1 MKNNQ
6 LIRNVGV
13 LLAVALLCAV
23 AGSQF
28 LAQQK
33 DDVYYTGNPNITG
46 VIKLSD
52 YNPNLKGTVNDVDIY
67 VFDSGVPGGKA
78 LIYGGTHTNEV
89 ASMLNAVVYLENV
102 KCEAGTLY
110 VMVHA
115 NNSGYSH
122 TQPLRGQI
130 GKMTFDLAG
139 GGVREF
145 RVGTR
150 LSNPVHQWPDPNYHL
165 NTSKRELK
173 HDEIA
178 EIRNLNRNHP
188 GVADGYLTEATCYAI
203 YNFINTENIDFI
215 FDGHEAGA
223 ESTKLVNYLVVHENA
238 MPLGSSA
245 VMNCVI
251 NNLPLKM
258 EISGQ
263 TSYGLSHRGLGDN
276 TKALCTLFE
285 TCNPVMGGYHD
296 KITEELFK
304 DGVSPNY
311 LAMHQAGLFGGA
323 YEFTEE
329 GWPIE
334 KRTAYHMSISKEI
347 INCFN
352 EMYPDKPLKVSGLPG
367 ANEMI
372 EKGLEAILKPL
383 G

>member
-145 RVGTR
+145 RVGT
-150 LSNPVHQWPDPNYHL
+150 PVHFSLW
-165 NTSKRELK
+165 
-173 HDEIA
+173 A
-178 EIRNLNRNHP
+178 
-188 GVADGYLTEATCYAI
+188 
-203 YNFINTENIDFI
+203 
-215 FDGHEAGA
+215 
-223 ESTKLVNYLVVHENA
+223 
-238 MPLGSSA
+238 
-245 VMNCVI
+245 
-251 NNLPLKM
+251 
-258 EISGQ
+258 
-263 TSYGLSHRGLGDN
+263 
-276 TKALCTLFE
+276 
-285 TCNPVMGGYHD
+285 PV
-296 KITEELFK
+296 
-304 DGVSPNY
+304 
-311 LAMHQAGLFGGA
+311 
-323 YEFTEE
+323 
-329 GWPIE
+329 
-334 KRTAYHMSISKEI
+334 
-347 INCFN
+347 
-352 EMYPDKPLKVSGLPG
+352 
-367 ANEMI
+367 
-372 EKGLEAILKPL
+372 
-383 G
+383 